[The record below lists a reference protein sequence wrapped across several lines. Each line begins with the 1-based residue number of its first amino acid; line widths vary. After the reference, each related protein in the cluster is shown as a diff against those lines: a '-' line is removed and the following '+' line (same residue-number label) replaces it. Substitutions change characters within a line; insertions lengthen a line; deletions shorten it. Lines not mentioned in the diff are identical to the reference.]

1 MCVIRVQ
8 LAAAWTHML
17 TYFLSS
23 CFELSGVDLF
33 SDRRRCKDWQEVS
46 SVCTE
51 RKKRRLLCSSSTLNC
66 FKPSL
71 IGTQA
76 FCSILQSSTMVQFDI
91 LEHCVSY
98 GTVIGANECW
108 VFTVYVGTIDFSP
121 IFLFKPHFQ
130 YIASFSLS
138 FEHIFESVLALCR
151 LGWHCLPEIIVLT
164 S

>member
-1 MCVIRVQ
+1 MCLVQVQ

-33 SDRRRCKDWQEVS
+33 YDRRTCKDWQEVS
-46 SVCTE
+46 SVCSE

-71 IGTQA
+71 IGTLA

-108 VFTVYVGTIDFSP
+108 VFTVYVGTIDLY
-121 IFLFKPHFQ
+121 IAYI

-138 FEHIFESVLALCR
+138 FEHIFESVFSAGLDD
-151 LGWHCLPEIIVLT
+151 IVYQK
-164 S
+164 